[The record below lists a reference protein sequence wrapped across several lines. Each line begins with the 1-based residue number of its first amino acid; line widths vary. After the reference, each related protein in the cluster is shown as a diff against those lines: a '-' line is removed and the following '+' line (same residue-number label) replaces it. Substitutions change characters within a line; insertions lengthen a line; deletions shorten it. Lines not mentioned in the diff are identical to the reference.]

1 MALQLKD
8 RILTLCTT
16 TGTGDAIIGATK
28 EGYQGWE
35 GITYGNVVYY
45 CITDDTAWEVGYGN
59 YMNRGSTQAI
69 SRTVLSSSDANR
81 KDTAIR

>member
-1 MALQLKD
+1 MQSLVQPK
-8 RILTLCTT
+8 
-16 TGTGDAIIGATK
+16 K
-28 EGYQGWE
+28 GYQGWE